1 MKIHSFSRLL
11 ALPLIVVAGYY
22 LYLLFQPGVNNTVY
36 IFIPVVLL
44 TLLYVFHGQID
55 YWWMQNNPPEVDIKI
70 RDWLTTYLPYYNT
83 YSETRR
89 KEFEKR
95 LVLYVEARSF
105 QSVGTTELRP
115 VPFDLKNIIA
125 SQAIRLT
132 IAQKD
137 FLLGDMDRIFLY
149 KHPFPSPKHPFLHT
163 VEVDEEDGVL
173 IFSSEQGLPGIVN
186 PSMYYNIVLHG
197 YIQAYLALHPKLAL
211 KEVSA
216 IGWDDLEKIDGIN
229 SNLIIKTCGFE
240 DLDLRVVNTVAF
252 FEFSEQYVVLFP
264 KAYDELCGVFGQKPV
279 SRDLHF

>member
-1 MKIHSFSRLL
+1 M
-11 ALPLIVVAGYY
+11 PLIVVAGYY

-70 RDWLTTYLPYYNT
+70 RDWLTAYLPYYNT
-83 YSETRR
+83 YSEMRR
-89 KEFEKR
+89 REFEKR

-211 KEVSA
+211 KEVRA

-240 DLDLRVVNTVAF
+240 DLDLRVVNTVVF
-252 FEFSEQYVVLFP
+252 FEFYEQYVAWFP
-264 KAYDELCGVFGQKPV
+264 KAYDELCGVFGKKPV